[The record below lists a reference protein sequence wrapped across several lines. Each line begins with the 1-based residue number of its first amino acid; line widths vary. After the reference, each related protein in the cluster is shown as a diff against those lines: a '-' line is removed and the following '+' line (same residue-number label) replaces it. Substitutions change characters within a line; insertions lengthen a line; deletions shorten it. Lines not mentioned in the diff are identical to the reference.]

1 VTFRTI
7 TLSIPAIRWEME
19 INVGCRNNHGPRHAM
34 RHSCRVT
41 ANGQLPR
48 KRLRNAHYR
57 RQIVKTALAV
67 LGFAA
72 VLPFAAPA
80 HADRNPDPDRP
91 CHGKAAISPN
101 GNGAAC
107 TACQQKYSNLPDQQT
122 IGWLCGQDGG
132 VAPKFTNM
140 PCYVFYRSE
149 NRVEYTHTP
158 DCEGIEIV

>member
-1 VTFRTI
+1 MMR
-7 TLSIPAIRWEME
+7 SIP
-19 INVGCRNNHGPRHAM
+19 
-34 RHSCRVT
+34 
-41 ANGQLPR
+41 L
-48 KRLRNAHYR
+48 
-57 RQIVKTALAV
+57 QIVVAA

-91 CHGKAAISPN
+91 CAAPNAINAN
-101 GNGAAC
+101 GNETAC
-107 TACQQKYSNLPDQQT
+107 TTCLQKYNKLPDQQT
-122 IGWLCGQDGG
+122 IGWLCGAQGG

-158 DCEGIEIV
+158 DCEGIDII